1 MFRITLSLTLS
12 NKQQQLHLLSHL
24 KHYQTAFPSHR
35 IIYLS
40 FAISIYYAGR
50 ALKTVSKYF
59 HSQRPWSPYHIEC
72 PQLHGVKDSNTPNH
86 HETRRSPSS
95 LKSLVTDPVS
105 IQKAQ
110 APDSYRIYI
119 HLNVVPL
126 FSVKFC
132 AKQQWF
138 HVHPNEALDGD
149 SEFLPRNRDAWHG
162 GARGVRQGQLTH
174 ARVTSW

>member
-1 MFRITLSLTLS
+1 MTSVFIPLPIFPDRQTFAFVAASAVCSAMFRITLSLTLS

-105 IQKAQ
+105 I
-110 APDSYRIYI
+110 PEGSSSRF
-119 HLNVVPL
+119 V
-126 FSVKFC
+126 
-132 AKQQWF
+132 
-138 HVHPNEALDGD
+138 
-149 SEFLPRNRDAWHG
+149 
-162 GARGVRQGQLTH
+162 
-174 ARVTSW
+174 

>member
-1 MFRITLSLTLS
+1 MTSVFIPLPIFPDRQTFAFVAASAVCSAMFRITLSLTLS

-72 PQLHGVKDSNTPNH
+72 PQLHGVKDSNIKPPRNTTEVPIVT
-86 HETRRSPSS
+86 EVESCTTS
-95 LKSLVTDPVS
+95 KLVNQDELHKIEVDTTTIEAVQTDPVS
-105 IQKAQ
+105 I
-110 APDSYRIYI
+110 PEGSGSRF
-119 HLNVVPL
+119 V
-126 FSVKFC
+126 
-132 AKQQWF
+132 
-138 HVHPNEALDGD
+138 
-149 SEFLPRNRDAWHG
+149 
-162 GARGVRQGQLTH
+162 
-174 ARVTSW
+174 

>member
-1 MFRITLSLTLS
+1 MTSVTQFPERQTFAFVAASAVCSAMFRITLSLTLS

-24 KHYQTAFPSHR
+24 KHYQTAFPSH
-35 IIYLS
+35 LS

-105 IQKAQ
+105 I
-110 APDSYRIYI
+110 PEGSGSRF
-119 HLNVVPL
+119 V
-126 FSVKFC
+126 
-132 AKQQWF
+132 
-138 HVHPNEALDGD
+138 
-149 SEFLPRNRDAWHG
+149 
-162 GARGVRQGQLTH
+162 
-174 ARVTSW
+174 